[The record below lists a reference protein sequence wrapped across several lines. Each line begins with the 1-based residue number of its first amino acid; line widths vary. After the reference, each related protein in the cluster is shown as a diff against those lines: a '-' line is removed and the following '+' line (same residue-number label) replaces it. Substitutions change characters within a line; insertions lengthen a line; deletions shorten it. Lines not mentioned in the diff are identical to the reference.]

1 MKSDNHKLN
10 KMTIGLGILF
20 SVANMQ
26 SYSNDVKPLN
36 YQLNVEDKSFKFD
49 SLVQGDCNTADFLYP
64 FPVIAKA
71 LGAEHTYDSEKQ
83 LLTVIRAPDKAV
95 FTLSFKDGLV
105 TVGGQTV
112 GYVPN
117 ISKADAEH
125 LLLNQPAIEVLT
137 GTHFSCD
144 GEEQSVAIT
153 LDKRLKPQFGFT
165 MLVDGRLLPATE
177 VLPRSIGSVLLLPL
191 KPIINELNQKLTR
204 PDANTIELYRTQ
216 DSVTFSLDLQSGI
229 MKMNGTTIGITP
241 NMTYARADQLLLPST
256 AIETLTGTNVKI
268 VPGKNTI
275 EIDMDDRLKN
285 RVLPG
290 EYVLKQAANTPFVA
304 ESVDFF
310 VGNQTLNTLTLRSHF
325 HEFNTRL
332 RYETPDFPRAGAELE
347 PSWISMEFDSLRG
360 YSGSLGD
367 YNSQHRELREVDV
380 SRIRGLS
387 VNTRVDD
394 GWVIGVAG
402 MPLVGSEQLDDATN
416 SDQQSNFESNTKSDK
431 NSGLLSSFERL
442 QQSRPV
448 FEGFVAGIRFI
459 HKSREWEAG
468 ISGRDSLNGDSPR
481 VVANVYR
488 TWLHSEGF
496 LENASTSV
504 DVDLG
509 VFTEGNDGPM
519 DTRIRLTH
527 SLNPASFLRIN
538 INSDYSGVNFESKT
552 QTNEDII
559 SISELEELGNL
570 NNASDNA
577 NTSLSLNFNLP
588 HNTGL
593 SVFGNWGQTGL
604 RTDYVGNSISYG
616 ANLSARPFQAGPWTS
631 ISYTRSHSKTAD
643 EDFTLTDEVASL
655 WANQEFDWFRYS
667 ARLEYDLLNKRKLA
681 SLNLSHKPL
690 EYNFP
695 KQAVVSANV
704 VATGIWNDQS
714 GISANLGGRIHADSG
729 TLLGNK
735 WKVGADFTRFQPL
748 PSLLAEDNKTDTK
761 ASNFISVN
769 SSYRI
774 SRNFELGTRYSNDF
788 GDDHTFRLSLRGHIG
803 INPPRR
809 YKKTLEGKGILKGR
823 LFLDANGDGLFQE
836 DEKPLAGV
844 ILKLDGTK
852 LALRTDAD
860 GYYTI
865 ANLPTGSFRINVD
878 EKQLPLGLIRES
890 AYIRYATVGDGQI
903 TEYDIP
909 MIKSGQIRGRVFID
923 DNDNG
928 KLDRGEQ
935 GLEGVTIKLNPG
947 DLTTVSS
954 AFGQYAFDELS
965 PGGYKFKI
973 IDSDL
978 VEQWSIRVAVDA
990 DRVIVDTEDKSLR
1003 KIDLPVKKKE

>member
-1 MKSDNHKLN
+1 MSDNHKLN
-10 KMTIGLGILF
+10 KMTISLGILF

-26 SYSNDVKPLN
+26 SFSSDLKPLN
-36 YQLNVEDKSFKFD
+36 YQLDVEGQSFTFD
-49 SLVQGDCNTADFLYP
+49 SAVQNDCSFVDFLYP

-71 LGAEHTYDSEKQ
+71 LGAEHKYDSEKQ

-95 FTLSFKDGLV
+95 FTLSFEDGLV

-117 ISKADAEH
+117 ISKADVEH

-137 GTHFSCD
+137 GTHFNCD
-144 GEEQSVAIT
+144 TEEKSVSIT

-165 MLVDGRLLPATE
+165 MLVDGRPLAATE
-177 VLPRSIGSVLLLPL
+177 VLPRSIGSILLLPL
-191 KPIINELNQKLTR
+191 KPIVDELDQKLSQ

-229 MKMNGTTIGITP
+229 VKMNGTTIGITP
-241 NMTYARADQLLLPST
+241 NMAYARPDQLLLPST

-268 VPGKNTI
+268 LPGKNTI
-275 EIDMDDRLKN
+275 EINMDDRLKN

-290 EYVLKQAANTPFVA
+290 EYVLEQAANTPFVA

-310 VGNQTLNTLTLRSHF
+310 VGNQSLATLTLRSHF

-332 RYETPDFPRAGAELE
+332 RYEIPDFPRSGAELE
-347 PSWISMEFDSLRG
+347 PSWVSLEFDSLRG

-402 MPLVGSEQLDDATN
+402 MPLVGSEQLDDETN
-416 SDQQSNFESNTKSDK
+416 SNTQSNFDSNSKSD
-431 NSGLLSSFERL
+431 NRSGFTSSFDKL
-442 QQSRPV
+442 QQSRPT
-448 FEGFVAGIRFI
+448 FEGFAAGIRFI

-468 ISGRDSLNGDSPR
+468 ISGRSSLNGDSPR
-481 VVANVYR
+481 IVGNVYR
-488 TWLHSEGF
+488 RWLHSKGF
-496 LENASTSV
+496 LENASTSI

-509 VFTEGNDGPM
+509 VFSNGNDGPM
-519 DTRIRLTH
+519 DTRIRFNH
-527 SLNPASFLRIN
+527 SLTPTSFLGIN
-538 INSDYSGVNFESKT
+538 MSSDYTGVNFDSKT
-552 QTNEDII
+552 QSNDDLNKIND
-559 SISELEELGNL
+559 LNELGNI
-570 NNASDNA
+570 NNASDHA
-577 NTSLSLNFNLP
+577 NTSLSFNFSLP
-588 HNTGL
+588 HDIGL

-604 RTDYVGNSISYG
+604 RTDYVGNTISYG
-616 ANLSARPFQAGPWTS
+616 ANLSARPFRAGPWTS
-631 ISYTRSHSKTAD
+631 ISYARSYSKTAD
-643 EDFTLTDEVASL
+643 EDFILTDEVASL
-655 WANQEFDWFRYS
+655 WANQQFDWFRYS
-667 ARLEYDLLNKRKLA
+667 ARLEYDLLNKHKLA

-690 EYNFP
+690 EYKFP

-729 TLLGNK
+729 TLLGNN
-735 WKVGADFTRFQPL
+735 WSVGADFTRFQPL
-748 PSLLAEDNKTDTK
+748 PSLLAEDTETEAQ
-761 ASNFISVN
+761 ASNFISVH
-769 SSYRI
+769 SKYRI
-774 SRNFELGTRYSNDF
+774 SSNFELRTIYSNDF

-809 YKKTLEGKGILKGR
+809 YKKALEGKGILKGR
-823 LFLDANGDGLFQE
+823 LFLDKNGDGLFQA

-844 ILKLDGTK
+844 ILKLEGTR
-852 LALRTDAD
+852 LALRTDLD

-865 ANLPTGSFRINVD
+865 ANLPTGSFRVNVD
-878 EKQLPLGLIRES
+878 ETQLPLGLIRES
-890 AYIRYATVGDGQI
+890 AYIRYATVGAGQI

-909 MIKSGQIRGRVFID
+909 MIKSGQIRGRIFID

-928 KLDRGEQ
+928 KLDKGEQ
-935 GLEGVTIKLNPG
+935 GLEGVTIMLIPG
-947 DLTTVSS
+947 DLQTVSS

-965 PGGYKFKI
+965 PGGYQFKVV
-973 IDSDL
+973 DDDL
-978 VEQWSIRVAVDA
+978 VAQWSMRVAVDT
-990 DRVIVDTEDKSLR
+990 DQVIVDTEDKWLQ
-1003 KIDLPVKKKE
+1003 KIDIPVKKKE